1 MKLGGNA
8 VFNVSVYEA
17 MYGKIET
24 AEVRPVIYI
33 EEKTRLVP
41 YKKKPR
47 YLRKQNL
54 LGKEMIAVGIVSL
67 LCGFLVTEMIA
78 VAIPTISAGVA
89 VIHAKQNLLGEGYE

>member
-1 MKLGGNA
+1 MRLGGNA

-24 AEVRPVIYI
+24 AEIRPVIYM
-33 EEKTRLVP
+33 EKKTELIP

-54 LGKEMIAVGIVSL
+54 LGKELITVGIISL
-67 LCGFLVTEMIA
+67 LCGFLVIEMIA

-89 VIHAKQNLLGEGYE
+89 VIYAKQNLLGAEYE